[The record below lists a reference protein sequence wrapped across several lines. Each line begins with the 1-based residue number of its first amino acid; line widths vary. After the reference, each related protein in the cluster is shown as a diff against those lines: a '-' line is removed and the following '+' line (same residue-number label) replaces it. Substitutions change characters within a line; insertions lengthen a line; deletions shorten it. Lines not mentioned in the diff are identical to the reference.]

1 MHGKNYNGEASAYSE
16 KSVIVKFDLDLKF
29 FLSSFF
35 TESKLILESLQSDVI
50 NISVRTKKSLGRD
63 EGRRQG

>member
-16 KSVIVKFDLDLKF
+16 KPVIVKFDLDSEF

-35 TESKLILESLQSDVI
+35 TESKLILENLQSDV
-50 NISVRTKKSLGRD
+50 ISVRTKKSLGMD
-63 EGRRQG
+63 EGCRQG

>member
-35 TESKLILESLQSDVI
+35 TESKFILESLQSDVI
-50 NISVRTKKSLGRD
+50 SVRTNKSLGRD

>member
-35 TESKLILESLQSDVI
+35 TESQLLILESLQSDVV
-50 NISVRTKKSLGRD
+50 SVRTKKSLGRD

>member
-35 TESKLILESLQSDVI
+35 VESKLILENLQSDVI
-50 NISVRTKKSLGRD
+50 SVRTKISLGRD
-63 EGRRQG
+63 EGSRQG

>member
-35 TESKLILESLQSDVI
+35 VESKLILENLQSDI
-50 NISVRTKKSLGRD
+50 FSVRTKISLGRD
-63 EGRRQG
+63 AARRQG